1 ALSVAWRKLGP
12 TTNRGI
18 SLPWDAVR
26 DALDHMVQAAASYVD
41 KEHFL
46 VLWESLQV
54 SAEQLSDA
62 VGRTDEV
69 TCGAVEQLERLLFV
83 LHTLVSHRG
92 GAKVTKPEIICK
104 MSVQLIESSFRSAS
118 CSRLLLQITSSL
130 LLGENISL
138 PNVLIQETVQ
148 KIFSSKLEQDLI
160 LEFTKEMFTMNQ
172 FEQLFLPS
180 LLRFTAGLFGCGNA
194 TSRHSA
200 LDVLVSLILAK
211 APPPTDGSMAFETYP
226 LLFTGQ
232 NISKGAEQ
240 QTVPELVLSL
250 IKLPE
255 EQPITDLSLPWA
267 TLVLLPHLRP
277 LSPAAVLPAVAAFV
291 NHLLHDIEAEKMG
304 RAALFVA
311 RQALSCLL
319 SLDCSAQL
327 LSLVSVDKV
336 YSVLRR
342 FPTDA
347 SALLLGDLYHTRLSL
362 SGVSEHLSHS
372 ALLEIYEVL
381 HSNLS
386 SNVSKIRLLT
396 LRIFSQFEAEIPP
409 LTEDEETLKAQ
420 SVFAICLLAELVP
433 ASVQDY
439 REKLLH
445 LRKLRHDLVQRSLP
459 RGPPGTFPQVPL
471 RYLISM
477 LFVNFRPLWDA
488 VIELIVSHA
497 RGMENKDFWRV
508 YYEHL
513 EMVAEL
519 AEKELDVTD
528 EDDREEDSGPR
539 DEAGCDVI
547 ESGDVGVLFLDQLK
561 LTSNPNERTDF
572 PNFRSLLWRAMAQFP
587 DRVEPRSR
595 ELSPLLLRFI
605 RNEFYPA
612 DMLVAPTQDL
622 RKRSEAV
629 HEESEMALEEEDEEE
644 KEEEASKQQRKALP
658 RRAAAKQLIA
668 HLKVFAKFTNPR
680 SLYLESSLSELYN
693 QLLCHQ
699 DQQIQRVALEC
710 VLTYKDPNIVPYKEN
725 LERLLDDKHFKEE
738 IVHFNISEET
748 GVVDASHR
756 GRLIPL
762 LMRILFGR
770 LRSKAGSKFQG
781 KASAATRSSIILR
794 FLAGS
799 QSEELGMF
807 IDLLLEPLC
816 HYSQGMAPDL

>member
-1 ALSVAWRKLGP
+1 
-12 TTNRGI
+12 
-18 SLPWDAVR
+18 
-26 DALDHMVQAAASYVD
+26 
-41 KEHFL
+41 
-46 VLWESLQV
+46 V

-92 GAKVTKPEIICK
+92 GAKVTKPETICK

-148 KIFSSKLEQDLI
+148 K
-160 LEFTKEMFTMNQ
+160 
-172 FEQLFLPS
+172 LFLPS

-226 LLFTGQ
+226 LLFTSQ
-232 NISKGAEQ
+232 NIR
-240 QTVPELVLSL
+240 LD
-250 IKLPE
+250 
-255 EQPITDLSLPWA
+255 ITSRSFNWF
-267 TLVLLPHLRP
+267 
-277 LSPAAVLPAVAAFV
+277 S
-291 NHLLHDIEAEKMG
+291 
-304 RAALFVA
+304 ALFVA

-342 FPTDA
+342 FPTDV

-372 ALLEIYEVL
+372 ALLEIYEML

-386 SNVSKIRLLT
+386 SNVSK
-396 LRIFSQFEAEIPP
+396 
-409 LTEDEETLKAQ
+409 
-420 SVFAICLLAELVP
+420 
-433 ASVQDY
+433 DY

-459 RGPPGTFPQVPL
+459 RGPPGTFPQ
-471 RYLISM
+471 
-477 LFVNFRPLWDA
+477 
-488 VIELIVSHA
+488 
-497 RGMENKDFWRV
+497 DFWRV
-508 YYEHL
+508 FYEHL

-561 LTSNPNERTDF
+561 LTSNPDERTDF

-605 RNEFYPA
+605 RSVLQQTESAFLKLWRKDLILMCISPA
-612 DMLVAPTQDL
+612 GMSFILPTCWL
-622 RKRSEAV
+622 
-629 HEESEMALEEEDEEE
+629 H
-644 KEEEASKQQRKALP
+644 
-658 RRAAAKQLIA
+658 QL
-668 HLKVFAKFTNPR
+668 KT
-680 SLYLESSLSELYN
+680 
-693 QLLCHQ
+693 
-699 DQQIQRVALEC
+699 
-710 VLTYKDPNIVPYKEN
+710 
-725 LERLLDDKHFKEE
+725 
-738 IVHFNISEET
+738 
-748 GVVDASHR
+748 
-756 GRLIPL
+756 
-762 LMRILFGR
+762 
-770 LRSKAGSKFQG
+770 
-781 KASAATRSSIILR
+781 
-794 FLAGS
+794 
-799 QSEELGMF
+799 
-807 IDLLLEPLC
+807 
-816 HYSQGMAPDL
+816 